1 MSSRSQSLDYRKVFT
16 LPIIP
21 LFFNI
26 LTRNRQS
33 TFSPLTPFL
42 PLPKYFESEWSYAQY
57 RIPVQS
63 SHISISGNSRSHT
76 AYVPDEERC
85 VVGWV
90 RVPSESDPSPQG
102 PMVWGIIALTY
113 AGGWYRLSLP
123 AHAISSQSSTA
134 APSPLSSSP
143 PRLGP
148 MSQPRSS
155 SPSSV
160 VGRDKGKER
169 ERDRERKDSTECV
182 LREFRRFGR
191 WDGWA

>member
-1 MSSRSQSLDYRKVFT
+1 M
-16 LPIIP
+16 LPIIS
-21 LFFNI
+21 LFSDN

-33 TFSPLTPFL
+33 TFSPLTPFI

-63 SHISISGNSRSHT
+63 SHISISGTSRSHM

-90 RVPSESDPSPQG
+90 EVPSESGPSPQG

-123 AHAISSQSSTA
+123 AHATSSQSSTPA
-134 APSPLSSSP
+134 ISSPLSSSP

-148 MSQPRSS
+148 LSQPRTS

-160 VGRDKGKER
+160 VGRDKGKEK
-169 ERDRERKDSTECV
+169 ERDRERKDSRECI

-191 WDGWA
+191 WDGWG

>member
-1 MSSRSQSLDYRKVFT
+1 MSSRSQSLDYRKVFMSPINT
-16 LPIIP
+16 L
-21 LFFNI
+21 FSDN

-33 TFSPLTPFL
+33 TFSPLTPFI

-63 SHISISGNSRSHT
+63 SHISISGNSRSNT
-76 AYVPDEERC
+76 ADVPDEERC

-90 RVPSESDPSPQG
+90 EVPSETDPSLQ
-102 PMVWGIIALTY
+102 VWGIIALTY
-113 AGGWYRLSLP
+113 SGGWYRLSLP
-123 AHAISSQSSTA
+123 AYATSSQSSTA
-134 APSPLSSSP
+134 TPSPLSSSP

-148 MSQPRSS
+148 MSQPRTS

-160 VGRDKGKER
+160 AGRDKGKEK
-169 ERDRERKDSTECV
+169 ERDRERKDSRECI

-191 WDGWA
+191 WDGWG